1 MSLTVWFDEAWVA
14 GPGDLAKLIRTEP
27 AGEVVVR
34 GESDPDRD
42 PARWAGVIGDAVIR
56 GHTARRVPKTP

>member
-1 MSLTVWFDEAWVA
+1 MSLTVWFDETHVF

-27 AGEVVVR
+27 AGDIVVR

-42 PARWAGVIGDAVIR
+42 ARWAGVIGDAVIR
-56 GHTARRVPKTP
+56 GHTARRA